1 VKEQETKNNFKEVN
15 MRKASVLLVGILV
28 LLFFS
33 SCGKKP
39 PPVEETTPPAET
51 EQETPTQP
59 QIPTED
65 VTKQE
70 ITQEDFQPIHF
81 DFDRY
86 ALRPGD
92 REILSLNAQV
102 LKDNPLVKIRIEGN
116 CDERGTV
123 EYNLALGEKR
133 ARAAMDYLINLGID
147 ADRISIITYGKER
160 ANRCHSD
167 DCWSKDRRDD
177 FIIMSL

>member
-1 VKEQETKNNFKEVN
+1 

-28 LLFFS
+28 LLLIS

-39 PPVEETTPPAET
+39 PPPEEPAPPVVTEEETPKPPE
-51 EQETPTQP
+51 
-59 QIPTED
+59 IPTEE
-65 VTKQE
+65 VTKKE
-70 ITQEDFQPIHF
+70 ITQEDMQPIHF

-86 ALRPGD
+86 SLRPDD
-92 REILSLNAQV
+92 REILNRNAMV
-102 LKDNPLVKIRIEGN
+102 LKDYPDVKIRIEGN

-133 ARAAMDYLINLGID
+133 ARAAMDYLINLGIS

-160 ANRCHSD
+160 SGRCHNEQ
-167 DCWSKDRRDD
+167 CWSHDRRDD
-177 FIIMSL
+177 LVITTK

>member
-1 VKEQETKNNFKEVN
+1 

-28 LLFFS
+28 LLLFS

-39 PPVEETTPPAET
+39 PPVEEPTLPGVT
-51 EQETPTQP
+51 EEETPTIP
-59 QIPTED
+59 PEIPTEE

-70 ITQEDFQPIHF
+70 ITQEDLQPVYF

-86 ALRPGD
+86 ALRTGD
-92 REILSLNAQV
+92 REILNRNARL
-102 LKDNPLVKIRIEGN
+102 LKENPTVRIRIEGN

-133 ARAAMDYLINLGID
+133 ARAAMDYLVNLGIS

-160 ANRCHSD
+160 AHRCHSD

-177 FIIMSL
+177 LMIMSQ